1 MVNWTEQL
9 LFDWL
14 EDNTY
19 PNLLKA
25 KNQMSRWD
33 CYAPIFKHRIE
44 LKCRRTHYDTL
55 LLEKKKYDAMILE
68 SDKHLDTPIYIN
80 STPKGIYSFDL
91 SLLKPEWETK
101 RLRNNTDFGNS
112 QIIEKQ
118 VCFLRIEDSLLLYS
132 EKE

>member
-1 MVNWTEQL
+1 MVNWNEQL

-14 EDNTY
+14 MDNTY
-19 PNLLKA
+19 PDLLKA
-25 KNQMSRWD
+25 RNQMSRWD

-68 SDKHLDTPIYIN
+68 AAKHSDTPMYIN
-80 STPKGIYSFDL
+80 STPKGIYSFNL
-91 SLLKPEWETK
+91 NSISPKWEEKTLKS
-101 RLRNNTDFGNS
+101 NTDFGKS
-112 QIIEKQ
+112 KWIKKE
-118 VCFLRIEDSLLLYS
+118 VCFLRVEDALLLYS